1 MILASGVSTT
11 TNWLEAAY
19 YICWILAG
27 IYLLVIICTFKS
39 LRVSIAIIETAADY
53 FTDTKRIMF
62 IPIIYFFI
70 GLGVFLMWIYG
81 VLCVASIGTITS
93 ADYTT

>member
-1 MILASGVSTT
+1 
-11 TNWLEAAY
+11 
-19 YICWILAG
+19 
-27 IYLLVIICTFKS
+27 
-39 LRVSIAIIETAADY
+39 
-53 FTDTKRIMF
+53 MF